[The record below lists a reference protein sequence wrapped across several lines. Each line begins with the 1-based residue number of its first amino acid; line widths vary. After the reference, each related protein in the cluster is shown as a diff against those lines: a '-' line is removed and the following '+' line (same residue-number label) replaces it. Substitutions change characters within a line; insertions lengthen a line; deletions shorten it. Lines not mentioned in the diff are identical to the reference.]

1 MGIDRE
7 GPIQIAIVKYLRAI
21 LPKEC
26 VVVHIKNEINKRG
39 KAFAIEQAKAKRK
52 GVVTGF
58 PDLMVLPFATV
69 GPVFFE
75 VKAEG
80 NYPTE
85 AQRGMHKRI
94 THLGYPC
101 AVVRSVDDVKE
112 CLHEW
117 GVFNVKPSSGA
128 VSVRGTIS

>member
-1 MGIDRE
+1 MGVDRE
-7 GPIQIAIVKYLRAI
+7 GPIQIAIIKYLRAI

-26 VVVHIKNEINKRG
+26 LVVHIKNEINKRG

-58 PDLMVLPFATV
+58 PDLMVLPFVTV

-75 VKAEG
+75 VKAKG
-80 NYPTE
+80 NYATE
-85 AQRGMHKRI
+85 AQKGIHKQI

-101 AVVRSVDDVKE
+101 AVVRSVDDVRE
-112 CLHEW
+112 CLFQW
-117 GVFNVKPSSGA
+117 GILAVNTHSGKKQ
-128 VSVRGTIS
+128 SGCIGG